1 MNIPRELRYAI
12 RGLRRSPGFTAT
24 VMLTLGLGIGVNAAM
39 FGAID
44 RLMFRPFPLLRDPG
58 NVNRVYLQF
67 NRAEPVTQSVFQY
80 TRYRDLARWTSSFSQ
95 HAAIAEWRLAVGPS
109 DEGRELQTA
118 GVSAS
123 FFRFFDASPALGR
136 YFDATED
143 SVPRGANVAVL
154 AYDYWQSAFG
164 GRNVLGQKLDV
175 GPLVTTIIG
184 VAPKGFVG
192 VAEGEPPVVFLP
204 ITTLAY
210 GLGQGDAQNFARR
223 YHWDWIG
230 MIVRRKPGL
239 STEQASAD
247 LRQAYVQSWN
257 AQRLLDSYLPP
268 AETMSLR
275 AVAGAVRAAAGPDA
289 GRESRTLLWVGGV
302 AVIVLLIA
310 CANVMNLML
319 ARVLRRRREIAVR
332 LALGARRRRLARQL
346 FVEGALL
353 ATLGCL
359 TGIVVAQWIS
369 VALRHLLLHDASAL
383 DERTVMIAA
392 AFALVAGVL
401 TSIGPALFAVRGD
414 LSTLLRAGMREGSY
428 QRSRTRSALLIA
440 QSALSVVL
448 LVGAGLF
455 LRSLDNVRSQRLGW
469 DPAPVLI
476 ADFNYRGLEMDTSA
490 KSALRARL
498 LDAARS
504 IPGVEH
510 AARIDALPFG
520 TSMMPL
526 FVNGIDSV
534 QRLGRFNFQATTPD
548 LFNVLGTRIIRG
560 RGFTSQDRGEGARV
574 AVISQSMGRLLWPGK
589 DPIGQCFRLSSPT
602 TPCTTVIG
610 IAEDAV
616 QYSITDNDRLLY
628 YMPDEGPLPVR
639 PGRRILLRMAGSDPP
654 AQIERVRRALQQ
666 VMPGAAYVTVA
677 SLEDLVARQ
686 RRSWRLGASLF
697 AAFGALALVVAAV
710 GLYGVITYDVA
721 QRRHELGV
729 RVALGAQAWHVV
741 SLVVDQAISVAGA
754 GVACGLVTVL
764 LVGHWVQPLLFHESA
779 RDPLILGAVALTIG
793 IVALIASAAPAL
805 RASRA
810 NPSTALR
817 SD

>member
-1 MNIPRELRYAI
+1 
-12 RGLRRSPGFTAT
+12 
-24 VMLTLGLGIGVNAAM
+24 MLTLGLGIGVNAAM

-44 RLMFRPFPLLRDPG
+44 RLMFRPFPLLRAPG
-58 NVNRVYLQF
+58 SVNRVYLQLS
-67 NRAEPVTQSVFQY
+67 RAERVTQSVFPY

-95 HAAIAEWRLAVGPS
+95 YAAICEWRLAVGPS

-118 GVSAS
+118 GVSSS
-123 FFRFFDASPALGR
+123 FFRFFDAPPALGR
-136 YFDATED
+136 YFGAAED

-154 AYDYWQSAFG
+154 SYDYWQTAYG
-164 GRNVLGQKLDV
+164 ARNVLGQTLQA
-175 GPLVTTIIG
+175 GPLAMTIIG
-184 VAPKGFVG
+184 VAAKGFAG
-192 VAEGEPPVVFLP
+192 VAEGTPPVVYVP

-210 GLGQGDAQNFARR
+210 GLDQGDAQNFARR

-230 MIVRRKPGL
+230 MIVRRKPGV
-239 STEQASAD
+239 STEVASAD
-247 LRQAYVQSWN
+247 LRQAFIQSWN
-257 AQRLLDSYLPP
+257 AQRILDSYLPP
-268 AETMSLR
+268 AETSRLR
-275 AVAGAVRAAAGPDA
+275 AFAGAVRVAAGPDA

-310 CANVMNLML
+310 CANVTNLML

-332 LALGARRRRLARQL
+332 LALGVGRRRLARQL

-353 ATLGCL
+353 ASSGGL
-359 TGIVVAQWIS
+359 TGILVAQWVS
-369 VALRHLLLHDASAL
+369 VAFCRLLLHDASGL
-383 DERTVMIAA
+383 DTRTVMIAA
-392 AFALVAGVL
+392 AFALVAGIL
-401 TSIGPALFAVRGD
+401 TSTGPALFAVRGD

-428 QRSRTRSALLIA
+428 QRSRTRSALLVA

-455 LRSLDNVRSQRLGW
+455 VRSLANVRSQRLGW

-476 ADFNYRGLEMDTSA
+476 ADFNYRGLAMDTSA

-498 LDAARS
+498 LETARS
-504 IPGVEH
+504 IPGVDH

-526 FVNGIDSV
+526 FVTGIDSV

-589 DPIGQCFRLSSPT
+589 DPIGQCFRLASPT

-628 YMPDEGPLPVR
+628 YMPDDGPLPVR
-639 PGRRILLRMAGSDPP
+639 PGRRILLRMAGSDAP

-666 VMPGAAYVTVA
+666 VMPGSAYVTVA
-677 SLEDLVARQ
+677 SLEGLVDNQ
-686 RRSWRLGASLF
+686 RRSWQLGASLF
-697 AAFGALALVVAAV
+697 AAFGALALIVAAI

-729 RVALGAQAWHVV
+729 RVALGAQAWNVV
-741 SLVVDQAISVAGA
+741 RLVVDQAISVAGV
-754 GVACGLVTVL
+754 GVAFGLMTVL
-764 LVGHWVQPLLFHESA
+764 LVGRWVQPLLFQESA
-779 RDPLILGAVALTIG
+779 RDPLILGAVSLTIG
-793 IVALIASAAPAL
+793 VVALMASAVPAL
-805 RASRA
+805 RALRA
-810 NPSTALR
+810 DPSTALR
-817 SD
+817 SE